1 MEEESRPAPG
11 SLELRHLRY
20 FIALAEELNYGRA
33 AQKLRIAQPGLSQQ
47 IRRLEEIVGAV
58 LVDRTQR
65 AVRLTTA
72 GELFLAGAE
81 RTLRQAEQAVLAA
94 QRAERGELGRLT
106 VGYVASAAY
115 VGVLTTM
122 VSRFRETHPDVELV
136 ISEMEMRAQL
146 AAIDE
151 GRLDIC
157 YIRPPVAIPVGITTL
172 SLMQEEILLAIPAS
186 HPLAAAAAVPLA
198 AFADE
203 VFITP
208 HHPPD
213 VSFHHHTLTA
223 CRHAGFFPRTG
234 PQGREFMTVATM
246 VAVGLG
252 VALVPQSLRCIEMP
266 GVRYKPVRDLGVT
279 AELAI
284 AYRRTEPSTAARAFI
299 RHARRFIG

>member
-1 MEEESRPAPG
+1 MDQDARPAPG

-33 AQKLRIAQPGLSQQ
+33 ARKLRIAQPGLSQQ
-47 IRRLEEIVGAV
+47 IKRLEEILGAV

-72 GELFLAGAE
+72 GELFLSGA
-81 RTLRQAEQAVLAA
+81 LRAVRQVEQSVQAA
-94 QRAERGELGRLT
+94 QRGERGELGRLT
-106 VGYVASAAY
+106 VGYVGSAAY
-115 VGVLTTM
+115 VGVLTSM
-122 VSRFRETHPDVELV
+122 VSRFRDTHPDVELE

-146 AAIDE
+146 VALDE

-157 YIRPPVAIPVGITTL
+157 YIRPPAPIPVGITTL
-172 SLMQEEILLAIPAS
+172 PILQEEILLAIPAS
-186 HPLAAAAAVPLA
+186 HPLADLPDVPLEH
-198 AFADE
+198 FAGE
-203 VFITP
+203 TFITP
-208 HHPPD
+208 HHSPD

-234 PQGREFMTVATM
+234 PQGREFVTVASM

-266 GVRYKPVRDLGVT
+266 GVRYKRVRNLAVT

-284 AYRRTEPSTAARAFI
+284 AYRRSEPSTAARAFI
-299 RHARRFIG
+299 QHARRFIP